1 MAAAPSPPDDPWA
14 VRTNQLVRRFGR
26 REVIRGLDLRV
37 PEGIV
42 YGFLG
47 RNGAG
52 KTTTI
57 RMLMGML
64 PPHAGELTILGATR
78 RRVTAA
84 ERKRIGY
91 VSQEQHFYEWM
102 TVKELSR
109 FIGGFYPTWSEH
121 ELHGHLERLHVDP
134 SQAVGTLSGGTKM
147 KLAMALALAHRPKLL
162 VLDEPT
168 AGVDPIARREILE
181 LLRSEAKARGRTIF
195 FSTHNIAEVEQI
207 GDWVGI
213 LHEGRMLYQGPVP
226 DLQRWIRKVPVVPE
240 GPFRALLT
248 TPDGIVVLGR
258 PDDWDAAR
266 VDTAVVSLDEAF
278 YAIARDIE

>member
-1 MAAAPSPPDDPWA
+1 MTEAGQWA
-14 VRTNQLVRRFGR
+14 VATHGLHRRFGR

-37 PEGIV
+37 PPGVV

-64 PPHAGELTILGATR
+64 PPDDGRLEVLGVSR
-78 RRVTAA
+78 QRVTAR
-84 ERKRIGY
+84 ERQRIGY

-102 TVKELSR
+102 KVRELSR
-109 FIGGFYPTWSEH
+109 FVGGFYPTWSER
-121 ELHGHLERLHVDP
+121 ELDRLLDVLHVDP
-134 SQAVGTLSGGTKM
+134 TQEVGALSGGTKM
-147 KLAMALALAHRPKLL
+147 KLAMALALAHQPKLL

-181 LLRSEAKARGRTIF
+181 LLRAEASERGRTVF
-195 FSTHNIAEVEQI
+195 FSSHHIAEVEEI

-226 DLQRWIRKVPVVPE
+226 DLARWIRKVASLPE
-240 GPFRALLT
+240 GPFRALLER
-248 TPDGIVVLGR
+248 PDGVIVLGR
-258 PDDWDAAR
+258 PDDWGALTVPHEA
-266 VDTAVVSLDEAF
+266 VSLDEAF
-278 YAIARDIE
+278 YAIAREVE